1 MGKDNIF
8 RSIPSVDKLLGEP
21 WLTEYLHKYDR
32 DFVKS
37 VVNEVLEGL
46 RQDISAEGID
56 ETAAQKAIGGI
67 EARFRNL
74 FKEIMEDYLKPVIN
88 CTGIVIHTNLG
99 RAPLPEAVIR
109 KAVEEG
115 TRYINLEFD
124 IAKGERSS
132 RNYILDKHIGRLF
145 PGYKSVVVN
154 NNAAAVMLVLNTF
167 AHRKEVIVSRGELVE
182 IGGSFRVPEVMKKSG
197 AVLREV
203 GTTNKTHISDYE
215 EAVNDKTGLIMTVH
229 PSNYRITG
237 FTASVNPG
245 ELVPLAREK
254 NIPLFHDMGS
264 GNMFESFETPLTDEP
279 SIRTL
284 TSGGIP
290 LISFSGDKLLGGCQ
304 AGIIIGKP
312 ELIDKLRK
320 NQLLRAIRADK
331 ITYIILS
338 ELMKLY
344 MTGEYRNT
352 LPVYRM
358 LTQTKNEMRGR
369 VESLRKELKNPAVS
383 AEIIEGDSFAGG
395 GTAPSE
401 PIPTVLLAL
410 MHEKLSA
417 SAFAAKLRSQ
427 TPPVITRIENGRVI
441 IDLRTVFPDEEQTLS
456 MILNKI

>member
-1 MGKDNIF
+1 MVKDNIF
-8 RSIPSVDKLLGEP
+8 RSIPSVDKLLGEQ
-21 WLTEYLHKYDR
+21 WLAEYLRKYDR
-32 DFVKS
+32 DFLKS
-37 VVNEVLEGL
+37 VINDVLEAL
-46 RQDISAEGID
+46 RRDISTEDMD
-56 ETAAQKAIGGI
+56 ETTAQKAIGGI
-67 EARFRNL
+67 EARFSNL
-74 FKEIMEDYLKPVIN
+74 FKEIMEDYLRPVIN

-99 RAPLPEAVIR
+99 RAPLPEAVIK

-115 TRYINLEFD
+115 TRYMNLEFD
-124 IAKGERSS
+124 LAKGERSS

-197 AVLREV
+197 AILREV
-203 GTTNKTHISDYE
+203 GTTNKTRLSDYE
-215 EAVNDKTGLIMTVH
+215 EALGDKTGLLMTVH
-229 PSNYRITG
+229 PSNYKITG
-237 FTASVNPG
+237 FTASVKPG

-264 GNMFESFETPLTDEP
+264 GNMFESGETPLTDEP
-279 SIRTL
+279 SIKTL
-284 TSGGIP
+284 TADGIP

-331 ITYIILS
+331 ITYIVLS
-338 ELMKLY
+338 ELLKLN
-344 MTGEYRNT
+344 MTGEYRNN
-352 LPVYRM
+352 LPVYKM
-358 LTQTKNEMRGR
+358 LIQTKEELRGR
-369 VESLRKELKNPAVS
+369 VESLRKAIKNPAIS
-383 AEIIEGDSFAGG
+383 MEIIEGDSFAGG
-395 GTAPSE
+395 GTAPTE
-401 PIPTVLLAL
+401 LIPTVLLAL
-410 MHEKLSA
+410 KHEKLSA

-427 TPPVITRIENGRVI
+427 TPPVITRIENDRVI
-441 IDLRTVFPDEEQTLS
+441 IDLRTVFPDEEPALS